1 MDALTPEQRVAALLD
16 LPDWTYD
23 ERRNALFRQVV
34 LPDFSAAFAVM
45 TRIALAAEALD
56 HHPEWF
62 NVYNRIDIWLTT
74 HDAGGVSTRDLRLAE
89 KIDSYLPRAA
99 EA

>member
-1 MDALTPEQRVAALLD
+1 MDALTHDQLGVALQD

-23 ERRNALFRQVV
+23 EGRRALFRQI
-34 LPDFSAAFAVM
+34 LCIDFSAAFGIMA
-45 TRIALAAEALD
+45 RIALAAETQD

-74 HDAGGVSTRDLRLAE
+74 HDADGVSSRDIRLART
-89 KIDSYLPRAA
+89 IDAIIS
-99 EA
+99 